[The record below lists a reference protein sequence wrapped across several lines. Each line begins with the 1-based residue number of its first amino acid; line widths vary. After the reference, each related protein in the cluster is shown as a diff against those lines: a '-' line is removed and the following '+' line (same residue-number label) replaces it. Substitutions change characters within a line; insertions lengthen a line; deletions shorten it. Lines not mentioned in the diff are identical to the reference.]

1 MPPAPPS
8 PPLSYTTAPAL
19 LPYTLRFH
27 PYNPSA
33 AAPDVYHTHRLCVGA
48 AVLSLPPSPSPSNP
62 PRILILRRSTQEK
75 ALPNRWE
82 LPGGAAESIDGDS
95 LAAAARELWEE
106 TGLRAKRFVAL
117 VGSYQWEG
125 LGAGVTATPVPGD
138 QAWALPKGGVG
149 IVESATAGVTT
160 TAGAEDAGGQE
171 ASKGTVAEAGL
182 ATEKDSHKVAKGR
195 DAWRKYTYL
204 VEVETPADRDVEV
217 VIDPEE
223 HNACVW
229 AREEEVRAGRVGD
242 VVLEWT
248 SETQKRDV
256 LKAFEMAKKY

>member
-106 TGLRAKRFVAL
+106 TGLRAKRRHRNAGAG
-117 VGSYQWEG
+117 GSG
-125 LGAGVTATPVPGD
+125 LGAAQGRGGD
-138 QAWALPKGGVG
+138 RGERHCGRHDRR
-149 IVESATAGVTT
+149 
-160 TAGAEDAGGQE
+160 GAEDAGGQE

-204 VEVETPADRDVEV
+204 VEVETPADRDVEI

-248 SETQKRDV
+248 SETQKLDV
-256 LKAFEMAKKY
+256 LRAFEMAKKY